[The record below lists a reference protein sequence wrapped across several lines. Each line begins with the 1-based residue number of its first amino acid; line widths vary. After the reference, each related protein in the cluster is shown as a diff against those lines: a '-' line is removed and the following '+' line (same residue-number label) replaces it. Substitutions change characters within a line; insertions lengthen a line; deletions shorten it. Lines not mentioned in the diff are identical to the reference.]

1 MEFPLNC
8 PAMTLL
14 VFQNRV
20 FCSEVVY
27 TLVPDADQVAKNLEV
42 SHFDCGAM
50 TENTLYA
57 LNQVRQCH
65 ITPEEL
71 EIDQTKIILYTKHFR
86 KELNA
91 TKCRI
96 QHQREKWHCGHND
109 HSSINH
115 TIPGITS
122 DIEISPAQWRSFAR
136 GKSIYLADQFL
147 EIEYDAKNPFV
158 KTDGSTSDSNRNHCN
173 VRGWLTRD
181 TFLPHMQ
188 RTTLKVKM
196 STGKVLS
203 DSAQVLPCALE
214 ELGCDSTSLDHY
226 AYIWDY
232 PDNCVLSVLRIEDV
246 NMVKQGTKY
255 YFISGPNSTTK
266 FVFEA
271 KNNSQKQC
279 GNSTANYPTNYD
291 ALCGAIISG
300 DCDLRSGWNL
310 VTPLV
315 TCLTLLSFSL
325 FSWTIDSKSNSL
337 SALFPFGEK
346 ISKSNSSSLFSG
358 TKNI

>member
-1 MEFPLNC
+1 MELTLNC
-8 PAMTLL
+8 SAMTLFFIQIL
-14 VFQNRV
+14 V

-27 TLVPDADQVAKNLEV
+27 TVVPDLDQVATNLKV
-42 SHFDCGAM
+42 SHLDCGAM

-71 EIDQTKIILYTKHFR
+71 EISQTKIILYTKHCR
-86 KELNA
+86 EELSA

-109 HSSINH
+109 HSSIEH
-115 TIPGITS
+115 TIARIIR
-122 DIEISPAQWRSFAR
+122 DLVISPEQCQSLAK

-147 EIEYDAKNPFV
+147 AVEYDTKDPIV

-173 VRGWLTRD
+173 VRGWITRD

-188 RTTLKVKM
+188 GTTLKVRT
-196 STGKVLS
+196 STGKILT

-214 ELGCDSTSLDHY
+214 ELVCETTSLDPY

-232 PDNCVLSVLRIEDV
+232 PDNCVLSVLRTEGV

-255 YFISGPNSTTK
+255 YIISGPNSTTK
-266 FVFEA
+266 FVFEV
-271 KNNSQKQC
+271 KNNPQKHC
-279 GNSTANYPTNYD
+279 GKPTDIYPTKYD
-291 ALCGAIISG
+291 SLYVAIISG
-300 DCDLRSGWNL
+300 GFDLRSGRNL
-310 VTPLV
+310 GKEGNGSTQIYIIYHPLR
-315 TCLTLLSFSL
+315 TKHLLNCMHMIRTIHLT
-325 FSWTIDSKSNSL
+325 KQ
-337 SALFPFGEK
+337 AMK
-346 ISKSNSSSLFSG
+346 IC
-358 TKNI
+358 I